1 MKFLERKNIG
11 NIAKQFVGDLFTESG
26 FDVYPMGYESQFSTI
41 KNKIRN
47 NEDDVSR
54 RIRTIPDLLVINN
67 KKIIPSLIEVKYR
80 SYSNKID
87 IKIKELEDYKKFWPE
102 AFIICVIP
110 DKIGF
115 YAQKINQL
123 SSKGE
128 IKNLEGKDI
137 VSIDIKENFYPVL
150 QFKEFENINLFIL
163 NQLKDMINKIGLFRK
178 NN

>member
-26 FDVYPMGYESQFSTI
+26 FDVYPMGYESEFSTI

-54 RIRTIPDLLVINN
+54 RIRTIPDLLVIDN
-67 KKIIPSLIEVKYR
+67 KKMTPSLIEVKYR
-80 SYSNKID
+80 SYSTKMD

-102 AFIICVIP
+102 AFIVCVIP

-115 YAQKINQL
+115 YAQKIKNI
-123 SSKGE
+123 SSQGE
-128 IKNLEGKDI
+128 IKNLEGKDVI
-137 VSIDIKENFYPVL
+137 SLDIKQNFYSIL
-150 QFKEFENINLFIL
+150 QFKEFENINLLTL
-163 NQLKDMINKIGLFRK
+163 NQLKDMINKIGLFRT
-178 NN
+178 N

>member
-1 MKFLERKNIG
+1 MKFLERKTIG
-11 NIAKQFVGDLFTESG
+11 NIAKQFVSDLFAESG
-26 FDVYPMGYESQFSTI
+26 FDVYPIGYESQFSTI

-54 RIRTIPDLLVINN
+54 RIRTIPDLLVIDN
-67 KKIIPSLIEVKYR
+67 KKMIPSLIEVKYR
-80 SYSNKID
+80 SYSTKMD
-87 IKIKELEDYKKFWPE
+87 IKIKELEDYKSFWPE

-110 DKIGF
+110 DQIGF
-115 YAQKINQL
+115 YAQKIRNI
-123 SSKGE
+123 SSQGE

-137 VSIDIKENFYPVL
+137 ISIDINENFYPII
-150 QFKEFENINLFIL
+150 QFKEFENINLIIL